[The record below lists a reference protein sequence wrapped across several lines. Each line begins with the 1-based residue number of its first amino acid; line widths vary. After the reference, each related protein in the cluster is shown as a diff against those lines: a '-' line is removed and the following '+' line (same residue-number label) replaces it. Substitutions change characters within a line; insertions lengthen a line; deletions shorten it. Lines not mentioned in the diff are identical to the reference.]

1 MWKKTGMLLDSEE
14 YLSLQALSKEMN
26 MKKTYCINI
35 IIILVLI
42 SYAVAGCVPETR
54 KVVVGPEPNPLT
66 PPPLPA
72 DKIDDRIATLS
83 RFLEDQKGSEEE
95 KEIAKTLLDT
105 YRTIKKAS
113 KSSSMPYDYKGV
125 IEALFENITALDEQ
139 YFQRETSER
148 QLDAQV
154 LNRFGRERKK
164 IMNLYL
170 DGDYQGVINQ
180 CLELEA
186 AYGTDSLTPEIGL
199 LFSFSLAERGL
210 FKEAVNIGTRIVRQL
225 EGKPD
230 LMLLRA
236 NLIEWQL
243 ELGKKEDASRI
254 YEKLTDDIQD
264 KEAIFKQAEKRLM
277 EKETRTA
284 LGDVPPSGSVGIE
297 TDELDEGTVKE
308 VLREVDR
315 LIKQH
320 EFQSAKILLIKR
332 RLTLEEGPDIN
343 TIDQAMESVDLAE
356 DKYQKEVNIDLL
368 QKNQTLNSAIEL
380 IEEEKF
386 EEAITKL
393 EAFERSQEITPET
406 GRLKGFAVDKLIN
419 RERNK
424 AAKLFLMAKNTEDP
438 LQKEELLVS
447 SYGLLKA
454 LVDEYPTSPLNDKI
468 NDHMDKIRRELDKL
482 KEGSE

>member
-1 MWKKTGMLLDSEE
+1 
-14 YLSLQALSKEMN
+14 LSLQALSKEMN
-26 MKKTYCINI
+26 MKKSYHINI

-42 SYAVAGCVPETR
+42 SYAVLGCVPETK
-54 KVVVGPEPNPLT
+54 KVVLGPEPYTLT
-66 PPPLPA
+66 PPSQPA
-72 DKIDDRIATLS
+72 DKIDERIATLS
-83 RFLEDQKGSEEE
+83 RFLEEQKGTEDE
-95 KEIAKTLLDT
+95 KEIAKILLDT
-105 YRTIKKAS
+105 YKTINKAS
-113 KSSSMPYDYKGV
+113 KNSSPYDYKEV
-125 IEALFENITALDEQ
+125 IEALFNNLSSLDEQ
-139 YFQRETSER
+139 YFLREKSER
-148 QLDAQV
+148 QLDEQV
-154 LNRFGRERKK
+154 LNRFGRERRR

-186 AYGTDSLTPEIGL
+186 SYGSDSLTPEIGL

-210 FKEAVNIGTRIVRQL
+210 FKEAVNIGGRIVRQM

-264 KEAIFKQAEKRLM
+264 KEALFKRAEKKLM
-277 EKETRTA
+277 DKETTTA
-284 LGDVPPSGSVGIE
+284 LSDVSSPGTAHIE
-297 TDELDEGTVKE
+297 TDVWNKGTIKE
-308 VLREVDR
+308 VLTEVDR

-332 RLTLEEGPDIN
+332 RLTLEEGPDVD
-343 TIDQAMESVDLAE
+343 TVDQALESVDLAE
-356 DKYQKEVNIDLL
+356 DKYQKEVNISVL
-368 QKNQTLNSAIEL
+368 QKNQTLTSAIEL

-393 EAFERSQEITPET
+393 EALERSQEMIPET

-438 LQKEELLVS
+438 TRKEELLVS

-454 LVDEYPTSPLNDKI
+454 LVDDYPSSPLNDKI

>member
-1 MWKKTGMLLDSEE
+1 
-14 YLSLQALSKEMN
+14 MN

-35 IIILVLI
+35 IITLVLI
-42 SYAVAGCVPETR
+42 SYAVVGCVPETR
-54 KVVVGPEPNPLT
+54 KVVVDPEPYPLA

-72 DKIDDRIATLS
+72 DKIDERIAALS
-83 RFLEDQKGSEEE
+83 RFLEEQKGSEDE
-95 KEIAKTLLDT
+95 KETAKTLLDT

-113 KSSSMPYDYKGV
+113 KNPSMPYDYREV
-125 IEALFENITALDEQ
+125 IKALFNNLSALDEQ
-139 YFQRETSER
+139 YFLREKSER

-154 LNRFGRERKK
+154 LNRFGRERGK
-164 IMNLYL
+164 IMNLYF

-186 AYGTDSLTPEIGL
+186 SYGPDSLTPEIGL

-210 FKEAVNIGTRIVRQL
+210 FKEAVNIGGRIVRQL

-264 KEAIFKQAEKRLM
+264 KEAIFKQAEKKLHD
-277 EKETRTA
+277 KDTKTA
-284 LGDVPPSGSVGIE
+284 LSDLSSPGSENIE
-297 TDELDEGTVKE
+297 TDVWDKGTIKE

-332 RLTLEEGPDIN
+332 RLTLEEGPDVD
-343 TIDQAMESVDLAE
+343 TVDQALESVDLAE
-356 DKYQKEVNIDLL
+356 DKYQKEVNTSML
-368 QKNQTLNSAIEL
+368 QKKQTLNSAIEL

-393 EAFERSQEITPET
+393 EAFERSQEMTPET

-438 LQKEELLVS
+438 IQKEELLVS
-447 SYGLLKA
+447 SYDLLKA
-454 LVDEYPTSPLNDKI
+454 LVDDYPSSPLNDKI
-468 NDHMDKIRRELDKL
+468 NDHMNKIRRELDKL
-482 KEGSE
+482 KEGSD

>member
-1 MWKKTGMLLDSEE
+1 
-14 YLSLQALSKEMN
+14 MN

-42 SYAVAGCVPETR
+42 SYAIVGCVPET
-54 KVVVGPEPNPLT
+54 KNVVVGPEPYTLT

-72 DKIDDRIATLS
+72 DKIDERIATLS
-83 RFLEDQKGSEEE
+83 RFLEEQKESEEE
-95 KEIAKTLLDT
+95 KETAKTLLDT
-105 YRTIKKAS
+105 YRTLKKAS
-113 KSSSMPYDYKGV
+113 KNPSMPYDYKAV
-125 IEALFENITALDEQ
+125 IEALFNNLSSLDEQ
-139 YFQRETSER
+139 YFFREKSER

-154 LNRFGRERKK
+154 LNRFDRERRR

-186 AYGTDSLTPEIGL
+186 SYGPDALTPEIGL

-210 FKEAVNIGTRIVRQL
+210 FKEAVNIGGRIVRQM

-243 ELGKKEDASRI
+243 ELGKREDASRI

-264 KEAIFKQAEKRLM
+264 KEAIFKRAEKKLLD
-277 EKETRTA
+277 KETKTA
-284 LGDVPPSGSVGIE
+284 LSDVSSPGSVDI
-297 TDELDEGTVKE
+297 DADIWDKGTIKG
-308 VLREVDR
+308 VLMEVDR

-320 EFQSAKILLIKR
+320 EFQTAKILLIKR
-332 RLTLEEGPDIN
+332 RLTLEEGPDVS
-343 TIDQAMESVDLAE
+343 TVDQALESVDLAE
-356 DKYQKEVNIDLL
+356 DKFQEEANIRAL
-368 QKNQTLNSAIEL
+368 QKDQTLNSAMEL
-380 IEEEKF
+380 IEQEKF
-386 EEAITKL
+386 EEAIIKL
-393 EAFERSQEITPET
+393 ESLERSQEMTPET
-406 GRLKGFAVDKLIN
+406 GMLKGFAEDKLIN

-438 LQKEELLVS
+438 VRKEELLNS
-447 SYGLLKA
+447 SYDLLKA
-454 LVDEYPTSPLNDKI
+454 LIDNYPSSPLNDKI

-482 KEGSE
+482 NEGSD

>member
-1 MWKKTGMLLDSEE
+1 
-14 YLSLQALSKEMN
+14 
-26 MKKTYCINI
+26 MKKTYRIDI

-42 SYAVAGCVPETR
+42 SYAVLGCVPETK
-54 KVVVGPEPNPLT
+54 KVIVGPEPYTLT

-72 DKIDDRIATLS
+72 DKIDERIATLS
-83 RFLEDQKGSEEE
+83 RFLEEQKGSEDE
-95 KEIAKTLLDT
+95 KETAKTLLDT

-113 KSSSMPYDYKGV
+113 KNPSHYDYNEV
-125 IEALFENITALDEQ
+125 IEALFNNLSSLDEQ
-139 YFQRETSER
+139 YFLIEMSEK

-154 LNRFGRERKK
+154 LNRFDRERRR

-186 AYGTDSLTPEIGL
+186 SYGPDSLTPEIGL

-210 FKEAVNIGTRIVRQL
+210 FKEAVNIGGRIVRQL

-243 ELGKKEDASRI
+243 ELGKREDASRI

-264 KEAIFKQAEKRLM
+264 KEAIFKRAEKKLLD
-277 EKETRTA
+277 KETKTA
-284 LGDVPPSGSVGIE
+284 LSDVSSPGSVVIE
-297 TDELDEGTVKE
+297 TDVWDKGTVKE
-308 VLREVDR
+308 VLTEVDR
-315 LIKQH
+315 LIKEH

-332 RLTLEEGPDIN
+332 RLTLEEGPDVD
-343 TIDQAMESVDLAE
+343 TVDQALESVDLAE
-356 DKYQKEVNIDLL
+356 DKFQNEVNLGLL
-368 QKNQTLNSAIEL
+368 QKSQTLNSAIEL

-393 EAFERSQEITPET
+393 EAFERSQEMTPET

-438 LQKEELLVS
+438 IRKEELLVS

-454 LVDEYPTSPLNDKI
+454 LVDDYPSSPLNDKI

-482 KEGSE
+482 KESSD

>member
-1 MWKKTGMLLDSEE
+1 MI
-14 YLSLQALSKEMN
+14 
-26 MKKTYCINI
+26 MKKTLYIK
-35 IIILVLI
+35 IILLMLI
-42 SYAVAGCVPETR
+42 FYASGGCVPET
-54 KVVVGPEPNPLT
+54 KNVVMHPEPSTST
-66 PPPLPA
+66 PPSLPTE
-72 DKIDDRIATLS
+72 KIDERIATLS
-83 RFLEDQKGSEEE
+83 RVLEEQERSEEE
-95 KEIAKTLLDT
+95 KETVKTLLDT
-105 YRTIKKAS
+105 YRTLKIAS
-113 KSSSMPYDYKGV
+113 KSPSMSYDYNKV
-125 IEALFENITALDEQ
+125 IEALFNNLSSLDEQ
-139 YFQRETSER
+139 YFLSEKSER

-154 LNRFGRERKK
+154 LNRFGQERRK

-186 AYGTDSLTPEIGL
+186 SYGPDALTPEIGL

-210 FKEAVNIGTRIVRQL
+210 FKEAVNIGGRIVRQM

-264 KEAIFKQAEKRLM
+264 KEAIFKQAEKKLLN
-277 EKETRTA
+277 KETKTA
-284 LGDVPPSGSVGIE
+284 LTDGAISGSVDIE
-297 TDELDEGTVKE
+297 SDIWDKRTINE
-308 VLREVDR
+308 VLTEVDR
-315 LIKQH
+315 LVKKH
-320 EFQSAKILLIKR
+320 EFQSAKILLIRR
-332 RLTLEEGPDIN
+332 RLTLEDGPGVD
-343 TIDQAMESVDLAE
+343 TVDQALESVDLAE
-356 DKYQKEVNIDLL
+356 EKFKKEASTKAL
-368 QKNQTLNSAIEL
+368 QKNKTLNSAIVL

-393 EAFERSQEITPET
+393 EAFEHSQEMTPET

-438 LQKEELLVS
+438 ARKEELLVS
-447 SYGLLKA
+447 SYNLLKA
-454 LVDEYPTSPLNDKI
+454 LDDDYPSSPMNDKI
-468 NDHMDKIRRELDKL
+468 NDHMDKIRRELEKL
-482 KEGSE
+482 RKGSD

>member
-1 MWKKTGMLLDSEE
+1 
-14 YLSLQALSKEMN
+14 MN
-26 MKKTYCINI
+26 MKKSYHINI

-42 SYAVAGCVPETR
+42 SYAVLGCVPETK
-54 KVVVGPEPNPLT
+54 KVVLGPEPYTL
-66 PPPLPA
+66 PPPSLPA
-72 DKIDDRIATLS
+72 DKIDERIATLS
-83 RFLEDQKGSEEE
+83 RFLEEQKGSEDE

-105 YRTIKKAS
+105 YKTIKKAS
-113 KSSSMPYDYKGV
+113 KNPSPYDYKEV
-125 IEALFENITALDEQ
+125 IEALFNNLSSLDEQ
-139 YFQRETSER
+139 YFLREKSER
-148 QLDAQV
+148 QLDTQV
-154 LNRFGRERKK
+154 LNRFGRERRR

-186 AYGTDSLTPEIGL
+186 SYGPDSLTPEIGL

-210 FKEAVNIGTRIVRQL
+210 FKEAVNIGGRIVRQL

-243 ELGKKEDASRI
+243 ELGKREDASRI

-264 KEAIFKQAEKRLM
+264 KEAIFKRAEKKLLD
-277 EKETRTA
+277 KETKTA
-284 LGDVPPSGSVGIE
+284 LSDVSSHGTADIE
-297 TDELDEGTVKE
+297 TDVWDKGTIKE
-308 VLREVDR
+308 VLTEVDR
-315 LIKQH
+315 LIKEH

-332 RLTLEEGPDIN
+332 RLTLEEGPDVD
-343 TIDQAMESVDLAE
+343 TVDQALESVDLAE
-356 DKYQKEVNIDLL
+356 DKFQNEVNLGVL

-393 EAFERSQEITPET
+393 EALERSQEITPES

-438 LQKEELLVS
+438 IRKEELLVS
-447 SYGLLKA
+447 SYGLLKT
-454 LVDEYPTSPLNDKI
+454 LVDDYPSSPLNDKI

-482 KEGSE
+482 KEGSD